1 LNIALQSVFYRWKGG
16 EKRHSTAEE
25 GDEPVVYY
33 LLPSNAENR
42 WKYWSRRTNICI
54 MYLWFVLL
62 ETGLFPSTIDALPK
76 MFQADDGIAPHIH
89 I

>member
-1 LNIALQSVFYRWKGG
+1 
-16 EKRHSTAEE
+16 
-25 GDEPVVYY
+25 
-33 LLPSNAENR
+33 
-42 WKYWSRRTNICI
+42 